1 MRLAAVGLP
10 LTVPGTWQVQ
20 LNAVTAAGVV
30 PTDPQT
36 FVIRNDD
43 GSAPTTNLTI
53 PPVVIATTVAP
64 TVAPTTAG

>member
-1 MRLAAVGLP
+1 
-10 LTVPGTWQVQ
+10 
-20 LNAVTAAGVV
+20 VV

-53 PPVVIATTVAP
+53 PPVVVETTVAP
-64 TVAPTTAG
+64 APATTTG